1 MRAENGGG
9 RHAGERRAAFRPA
22 EREQRK
28 TAADAIRASGGRHT
42 RERRAASRP
51 AEREQRAGRQ
61 FFLLL
66 GRKKSAARK
75 ANTTAAVM
83 PALAAES
90 APVNAPNSPLSAPR
104 MAPRASR

>member
-1 MRAENGGG
+1 MR
-9 RHAGERRAAFRPA
+9 
-22 EREQRK
+22 
-28 TAADAIRASGGRHT
+28 TSGGRHT
-42 RERRAASRP
+42 RERRAAFRP
-51 AEREQRAGRQ
+51 AEGEQRKTAAEAMRASGGRPFPTPNGNKGRSADQ

-104 MAPRASR
+104 IAPRASR

>member
-28 TAADAIRASGGRHT
+28 TAAGAMRASGGRLF
-42 RERRAASRP
+42 AP
-51 AEREQRAGRQ
+51 PKGNKGRSADQ